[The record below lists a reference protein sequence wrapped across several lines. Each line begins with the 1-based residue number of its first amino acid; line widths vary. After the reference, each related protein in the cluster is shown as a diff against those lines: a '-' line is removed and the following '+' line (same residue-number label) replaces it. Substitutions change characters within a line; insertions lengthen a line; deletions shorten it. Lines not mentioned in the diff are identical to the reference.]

1 MKIRKS
7 IIACIGLNREL
18 GKNNNLLWHI
28 PEDLA
33 YFKKITQGAPVIMG
47 RSTFLSLPEKFR
59 PLPGRKNIVLSRQQN
74 NELKKYSQQ
83 IIIVDNFS
91 RAFLE
96 AERFA
101 KKNNQKE
108 IFVIGGASVYQQTL
122 EMVDRLYL
130 TIVREQDSTAD
141 VYFPEYKSIF
151 NKEVFREK
159 QSNEKYDFDFVTL
172 DKSN

>member
-83 IIIVDNFS
+83 IIIVDNFN
-91 RAFLE
+91 RAFSE

-101 KKNNQKE
+101 KENNQKE
-108 IFVIGGASVYQQTL
+108 IFVIGGASIYQQTL

>member
-18 GKNNNLLWHI
+18 GKSNNLLWHI

-33 YFKKITQGAPVIMG
+33 YFKKTTQGTPVIMG

-59 PLPGRKNIVLSRQQN
+59 PLPGRKNIVLSRQKN

-83 IIIVDNFS
+83 IIIVDNFT
-91 RAFLE
+91 RAFSE
-96 AERFA
+96 AERVA
-101 KKNNQKE
+101 RKNNQRE
-108 IFVIGGASVYQQTL
+108 IFVIGGASIYQQTL

-130 TIVREQDSTAD
+130 TIVKERDSTAD
-141 VYFPEYKSIF
+141 VYFPEYKNIF

-159 QSNEKYDFDFVTL
+159 QFNEKYDFDFVIL